1 MDELDHEP
9 INPKPGE
16 RWLTRGGQIARL
28 YADDGTGPFVLHGA
42 VGDKDGWTADTWT
55 RDGGAGR
62 SPASDLDLIR
72 RYDWR
77 EELAPIWAVLKPE
90 YRWIA
95 MDESGDLWCYTLAPK
110 REERQFY
117 DSSAKDISFL
127 RMPTPDCPWYETLTE
142 RPEGT

>member
-1 MDELDHEP
+1 MNEP
-9 INPKPGE
+9 MNPKPGE

-28 YADDGTGPFVLHGA
+28 YADDGSEPYLLHGA
-42 VGDKDGWTADTWT
+42 VEEEQYGGWSAKTWKQDGKCYSEP
-55 RDGGAGR
+55 
-62 SPASDLDLIR
+62 SPLDLIR

-77 EELAPIWAVLKPE
+77 LELAPIWAVLKPE